1 MNRLIALLTFRQPTP
16 LEQAACELE
25 QAKRDLLSTASLR
38 ELYSAHEDMLVD
50 RITRLR
56 SAVTQLSQETEL

>member
-16 LEQAACELE
+16 LEQAARELE

-56 SAVTQLSQETEL
+56 LAVTQLSQETEL

>member
-1 MNRLIALLTFRQPTP
+1 MNRLIALLTFRPPTP
-16 LEQAACELE
+16 LEQAARELE

-38 ELYSAHEDMLVD
+38 ELYSAHEDMLAD